1 MPMRQRPVPSIQR
14 VLSTAVSTEASLPSA
29 KALQANILRTG
40 RKTWLAWLIL
50 AIAML
55 PSLAWVLMDRTV
67 WPWDQAWYGFN
78 SVSLF
83 YSLRFS
89 PSQWIS
95 DLISACIAQPPAI
108 TWIGQFFVPMIHLTG
123 SMDSALLLSI
133 ILTNLLTLIIIH
145 ETVLQLSQG
154 SKAIAL
160 TSALLIASGPLFI
173 ALSHQYFAESFQ
185 LLIVSWIILIM
196 SRAPTTTPLR
206 LLCHLV
212 LAGSIGMAA
221 KASTPLYCLLP
232 GVTAI
237 AIGVHRR
244 YQPALGSRT
253 MGGPE
258 RLLLLGS
265 LLTLPPLVI
274 NWYLRNWASLQDH
287 IRVSS
292 TAEFWGSKDSFFNK
306 FPTWAEAFSDHFFL
320 RLPLL
325 FAIVMIIVS
334 FVYAWRGWLQNRP
347 IQAGLLDLAAV
358 ISILQIMAALSAFSL
373 VPNEERRYL
382 LPLAPYVAILAAWC
396 LKKLPRIWTLTA
408 VVVFTVQLLFLNAEA
423 LAIVPLQQDSIP
435 WLSSVNTD
443 DTNSNQVSSLIAMT
457 CQPTLQGQQ
466 TTEVAVDMNNLNNFS
481 LNYRSASL
489 RKGYLGLRIK
499 PCDYINSLKLKQNLD
514 PLVESIR
521 TNKPSS
527 IITVKDITR
536 VPTSIAP
543 QFTNTLTSK
552 ITEEFAARHG
562 FAPSSEITN
571 FAGTSILIYKPNC
584 RNLIECE
591 R

>member
-1 MPMRQRPVPSIQR
+1 MRERPVPSIQR
-14 VLSTAVSTEASLPSA
+14 VLRTAVSTEASLPSA
-29 KALQANILRTG
+29 KALQANILKTG

-89 PSQWIS
+89 PNQWIN

-108 TWIGQFFVPMIHLTG
+108 SWLGQFFVPMSQLTG
-123 SMDSALLLSI
+123 GMDSALLLSI
-133 ILTNLLTLIIIH
+133 ILTNLLSLIIIH

-196 SRAPTTTPLR
+196 SRASTTTPLR
-206 LLCHLV
+206 LLCHLI
-212 LAGSIGMAA
+212 LAGSLGMAA

-244 YQPALGSRT
+244 YQPAPGSRT
-253 MGGPE
+253 MGGLE
-258 RLLLLGS
+258 RLLLLGG
-265 LLTLPPLVI
+265 LLTIPPLVI
-274 NWYLRNWASLQDH
+274 NWYQRNWDSLQDH
-287 IRVSS
+287 IKVSS
-292 TAEFWGSKDSFFNK
+292 TAEFWGSKGSFFNK
-306 FPTWAEAFSDHFFL
+306 FPTWAEAFGDHFFI
-320 RLPLL
+320 RLPLF

-334 FVYAWRGWLQNRP
+334 FVYAWRGWLQHGP
-347 IQAGLLDLAAV
+347 IQTGLLDLAAV

-396 LKKLPRIWTLTA
+396 LKKLPRIWTFA
-408 VVVFTVQLLFLNAEA
+408 AIVVFTVQLLVLNAEA
-423 LAIVPLQQDSIP
+423 LGIVPLQQNSIP
-435 WLSSVNTD
+435 WLSTVNTD

-457 CQPTLQGQQ
+457 CEPTLQDKQ

-489 RKGYLGLRIK
+489 RQDYLGLRVK
-499 PCDYINSLKLKQNLD
+499 PCDYINSLKLKQDLK

-521 TNKPSS
+521 VNKPSS
-527 IITVKDITR
+527 IVTVKDITR
-536 VPTSIAP
+536 VPTSQAP
-543 QFTNTLTSK
+543 NFTNTLTPK
-552 ITEEFAARHG
+552 ITKEFAARHG
-562 FAPSSEITN
+562 FVPSSEIKK
-571 FAGTSILIYKPNC
+571 FAETSILIYKPDC
-584 RNLIECE
+584 QDLAECK